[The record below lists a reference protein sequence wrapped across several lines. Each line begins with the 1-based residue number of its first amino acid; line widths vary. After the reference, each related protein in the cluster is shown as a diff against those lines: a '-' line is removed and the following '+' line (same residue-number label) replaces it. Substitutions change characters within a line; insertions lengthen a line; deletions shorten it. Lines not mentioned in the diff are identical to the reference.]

1 MARLDRFLRG
11 TASFLFLSC
20 LLDFSLVEFRTSI
33 PDASPRNK
41 ERKMSADLSRSLSDP
56 CTSVW
61 RQWKCEEV
69 RTGHPATQWRPNHS
83 VRTAVNYSSS
93 VYVICR
99 GVSNPWTA
107 DSTGP
112 RRLLECPRASR
123 ENVLKPHYTKTSFLL
138 TDVFRYSWKWLYLF
152 YLIRVMIVDAFPF
165 WQAVDIWVV

>member
-1 MARLDRFLRG
+1 VSYRIDEILPPLYSRQPLCCNAHPMMARLDRFLRG

-33 PDASPRNK
+33 PEASPRNK
-41 ERKMSADLSRSLSDP
+41 EREMSADLSRSLSDP

-93 VYVICR
+93 VASDMSGGFQPV
-99 GVSNPWTA
+99 
-107 DSTGP
+107 D
-112 RRLLECPRASR
+112 RRLYGSTAVARMSESKPRKCFKAS
-123 ENVLKPHYTKTSFLL
+123 
-138 TDVFRYSWKWLYLF
+138 LYK
-152 YLIRVMIVDAFPF
+152 D
-165 WQAVDIWVV
+165 